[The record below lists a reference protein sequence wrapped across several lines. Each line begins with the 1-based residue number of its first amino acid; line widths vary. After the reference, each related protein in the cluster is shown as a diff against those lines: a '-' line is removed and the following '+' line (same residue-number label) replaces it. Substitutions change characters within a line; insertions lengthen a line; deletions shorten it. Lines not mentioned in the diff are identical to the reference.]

1 MEWGQGSDCR
11 SKKSEK
17 TVLSP
22 SVFIEGGE
30 MGRNQQKRLKEAAVE
45 VGEEPG
51 VWGFREQCVNSH
63 AQGGSP

>member
-1 MEWGQGSDCR
+1 M
-11 SKKSEK
+11 
-17 TVLSP
+17 
-22 SVFIEGGE
+22 FIEGGE
-30 MGRNQQKRLKEAAVE
+30 MGRNQQKRLKAAAAE